1 MKEASNPI
9 PAGRLQR
16 AASSQETHI
25 SKFRQVLARHGLTMT
40 SIAIIFLF
48 LPSIQTALLSS
59 LDNLFRNPLK
69 YLLWSLIVAT
79 FIFGFLKYTKREFD
93 LRQLIWVGY
102 LLMISVVEEIAFRLS
117 LPLLI
122 TSDLTGISF
131 FWIGAFVSNLLF
143 ATIHYFTLRWKLN
156 TCIFTFLGGMGFSR
170 ILDTTG
176 DLTAVIL
183 LHWAVTFLNTPT
195 PPRNSKKI

>member
-16 AASSQETHI
+16 AAPSQETYI
-25 SKFRQVLARHGLTMT
+25 SKFRQVLSRHGLTMA
-40 SIAIIFLF
+40 SIAIICLL

-69 YLLWSLIVAT
+69 YLLWSLLVAT
-79 FIFGFLKYTKREFD
+79 FIFGFLKYTKREID

-102 LLMISVVEEIAFRLS
+102 LFMISVVEEIAFRLS

-122 TSDLTGISF
+122 TSDITGISF
-131 FWIGAFVSNLLF
+131 FWIGVFISNLIF

-156 TCIFTFLGGMGFSR
+156 ACIFTFLGGMGFSR
-170 ILDTTG
+170 MLDTTG

-183 LHWAVTFLNTPT
+183 LHWAITFLNTPSA
-195 PPRNSKKI
+195 PKSDIK

>member
-16 AASSQETHI
+16 AALNKETYI

-40 SIAIIFLF
+40 LVAIICL
-48 LPSIQTALLSS
+48 LIPSIQTALLSS
-59 LDNLFRNPLK
+59 LENLFRNPLK

-79 FIFGFLKYTKREFD
+79 FIFGFLKYTKREID

-102 LLMISVVEEIAFRLS
+102 LFMISLVEEIAFRLS

-122 TSDLTGISF
+122 TSEITDISF
-131 FWIGAFVSNLLF
+131 YWIGACLLY
-143 ATIHYFTLRWKLN
+143 T
-156 TCIFTFLGGMGFSR
+156 S
-170 ILDTTG
+170 
-176 DLTAVIL
+176 
-183 LHWAVTFLNTPT
+183 PS
-195 PPRNSKKI
+195 PRD

>member
-16 AASSQETHI
+16 AALNEKNYI
-25 SKFRQVLARHGLTMT
+25 SKFRQVLSRHGLTMA
-40 SIAIIFLF
+40 SIAIICLL
-48 LPSIQTALLSS
+48 LPSIQSALLSS

-69 YLLWSLIVAT
+69 YLLWSLAVAT
-79 FIFGFLKYTKREFD
+79 FIFAFLKYTKREFD
-93 LRQLIWVGY
+93 LRQLFWIGY
-102 LLMISVVEEIAFRLS
+102 LFMISVVEEIAFRLS
-117 LPLLI
+117 LPILI
-122 TSDLTGISF
+122 TSDITGISF
-131 FWIGAFVSNLLF
+131 FWIGAFISNLIF

-156 TCIFTFLGGMGFSR
+156 ACVFTFLGGMGFSR
-170 ILDTTG
+170 MLVTTG

-195 PPRNSKKI
+195 PPRNSK

>member
-9 PAGRLQR
+9 PADRLQR
-16 AASSQETHI
+16 AALNQKTYI
-25 SKFRQVLARHGLTMT
+25 SKFRQVLNRHGLTMA
-40 SIAIIFLF
+40 SIAIVCLL

-59 LDNLFRNPLK
+59 LDNLFRNPSK

-79 FIFGFLKYTKREFD
+79 FIFVFLKYTKREID

-102 LLMISVVEEIAFRLS
+102 LFMISVVEEIAFRLS

-122 TSDLTGISF
+122 SSDLTGISF
-131 FWIGAFVSNLLF
+131 FWLGALISNLLF
-143 ATIHYFTLRWKLN
+143 AIIHYFTLRWKLN
-156 TCIFTFLGGMGFSR
+156 ACVFTFLGGMGFSR
-170 ILDTTG
+170 MLDTTG
-176 DLTAVIL
+176 DLTAVTL

-195 PPRNSKKI
+195 PPRNSK

>member
-16 AASSQETHI
+16 AASSQETYI
-25 SKFRQVLARHGLTMT
+25 SKFRQVLARHGLTMAL
-40 SIAIIFLF
+40 IAIICLL
-48 LPSIQTALLSS
+48 LPSIQTALFSS

-69 YLLWSLIVAT
+69 YLLWNFAVAT
-79 FIFGFLKYTKREFD
+79 FIFAFLKYTKREFD
-93 LRQLIWVGY
+93 LRQLLWVGY
-102 LLMISVVEEIAFRLS
+102 LFMISVVEEIAFRLS

-122 TSDLTGISF
+122 TPEITGISVY
-131 FWIGAFVSNLLF
+131 WIGALISNLLF
-143 ATIHYFTLRWKLN
+143 ATTHYFTLRWKLN
-156 TCIFTFLGGMGFSR
+156 ACIFTFLGGMGFSR
-170 ILDTTG
+170 MLDTTG

-195 PPRNSKKI
+195 PPRNSK

>member
-1 MKEASNPI
+1 MKEVSNPI

-16 AASSQETHI
+16 AASSQEIYI

-40 SIAIIFLF
+40 SIAIICLL

-69 YLLWSLIVAT
+69 YLLWSLVVAT
-79 FIFGFLKYTKREFD
+79 FIFGFLKYTKREID
-93 LRQLIWVGY
+93 LRQLIWVTY
-102 LLMISVVEEIAFRLS
+102 LFMISVVEEIAFRLS

-122 TSDLTGISF
+122 TPEITGISVY
-131 FWIGAFVSNLLF
+131 WIGALISNLLF
-143 ATIHYFTLRWKLN
+143 ATTHYFTLRWKLN
-156 TCIFTFLGGMGFSR
+156 ACIFTFLGGMGFSR
-170 ILDTTG
+170 MLDTTG

-195 PPRNSKKI
+195 PPRNSQ